1 MRASLP
7 TLSALCGARAEQP
20 IDTNDDFCFRCG
32 TGGDLMLCDKCD
44 RSYHMHCLD
53 PPMETPPEGDWFC
66 PAHTGRRSRGKD
78 LAMPAD
84 AAEQALRNVD
94 GGMRHKPPR
103 VDASRYQ
110 VAPPAQL
117 AGAARS
123 AERARAEAA
132 GSCMWCPARIGDDDL
147 LELLG
152 FARRLAHNRFRSD
165 AFFNELVMTH
175 LHLCDYNRVVA
186 GHALLRASE
195 KLAALP
201 TAAWEELQADGHAEG
216 DVIAA
221 LLRDAHGAARLM
233 RGAPRFGRK
242 GLLVSSSSVLF
253 VASCLYRALNVADE
267 GAALC
272 RGRPSIFN
280 MPAAGRA
287 VATVGEIALVVQ
299 VSVYISDTALR
310 LGIASDLWSKRRRF
324 TLLPVVLAE
333 CFSWTGLITGSSKFF
348 CCEYVMWML
357 IALTWTWDSAEL
369 LHKSTRFGD
378 TVAHAALLMG
388 GLGLLCFNGL
398 IEIPHFFRFQR
409 DAADL
414 NEPLGQAVD
423 GVWECLQ
430 DRDSAIWIKRLPFFF
445 SYFFG
450 CSWGSV
456 AVNYRYFSRG
466 HGTTRLKSS

>member
-7 TLSALCGARAEQP
+7 ALSALCGARAEQP

-216 DVIAA
+216 DVIVA

-233 RGAPRFGRK
+233 RGAPPGM
-242 GLLVSSSSVLF
+242 LAVSLP
-253 VASCLYRALNVADE
+253 AAARGTTL
-267 GAALC
+267 AALC
-272 RGRPSIFN
+272 DGDEGEMGRRLASHGDAEWEARREAIGTWEAEVG
-280 MPAAGRA
+280 AAA
-287 VATVGEIALVVQ
+287 ATAEG
-299 VSVYISDTALR
+299 LR
-310 LGIASDLWSKRRRF
+310 LEQLQKLLADGAAAHGVDL
-324 TLLPVVLAE
+324 A
-333 CFSWTGLITGSSKFF
+333 
-348 CCEYVMWML
+348 YV
-357 IALTWTWDSAEL
+357 SAAQPR
-369 LHKSTRFGD
+369 T
-378 TVAHAALLMG
+378 AAL
-388 GLGLLCFNGL
+388 
-398 IEIPHFFRFQR
+398 H
-409 DAADL
+409 
-414 NEPLGQAVD
+414 
-423 GVWECLQ
+423 
-430 DRDSAIWIKRLPFFF
+430 
-445 SYFFG
+445 
-450 CSWGSV
+450 
-456 AVNYRYFSRG
+456 
-466 HGTTRLKSS
+466 RLKGQVAEAEGWHAR

>member
-1 MRASLP
+1 MS
-7 TLSALCGARAEQP
+7 T
-20 IDTNDDFCFRCG
+20 
-32 TGGDLMLCDKCD
+32 
-44 RSYHMHCLD
+44 
-53 PPMETPPEGDWFC
+53 
-66 PAHTGRRSRGKD
+66 
-78 LAMPAD
+78 
-84 AAEQALRNVD
+84 
-94 GGMRHKPPR
+94 
-103 VDASRYQ
+103 
-110 VAPPAQL
+110 
-117 AGAARS
+117 AG
-123 AERARAEAA
+123 
-132 GSCMWCPARIGDDDL
+132 
-147 LELLG
+147 
-152 FARRLAHNRFRSD
+152 
-165 AFFNELVMTH
+165 
-175 LHLCDYNRVVA
+175 
-186 GHALLRASE
+186 
-195 KLAALP
+195 ALP
-201 TAAWEELQADGHAEG
+201 TIPEDKIVASPTIASTLPTITHSASFWFGEGASASRNKCLIADVVTCAAIFLGLCSGALAVSAFRQVDLARTNLLFDY
-216 DVIAA
+216 VIPSFALAAA
-221 LLRDAHGAARLM
+221 LITVILGVRTLARTIEPHIHQCAP
-233 RGAPRFGRK
+233 GVPRFGRK
-242 GLLVSSSSVLF
+242 GLIISGSSLLF
-253 VASCLYRALNVADE
+253 VLSCCYRALNVADE

-272 RGRPSIFN
+272 RGPPSVWN
-280 MPAAGRA
+280 MPASGRA

-299 VSVYISDTALR
+299 ISSYLDDTSRR
-310 LGIASDLWSKRRRF
+310 LGIQRPMWTSRRRF
-324 TLLPVVLAE
+324 TLVPVIVAE
-333 CFSWTGLITGSSKFF
+333 CFSWTGVLTGISRFY

-456 AVNYRYFSRG
+456 AVNYRYFCRG

>member
-7 TLSALCGARAEQP
+7 ALSALCGARAEQP

-132 GSCMWCPARIGDDDL
+132 GSCMWCPARIDDDEL

-216 DVIAA
+216 DVIA
-221 LLRDAHGAARLM
+221 LQ
-233 RGAPRFGRK
+233 
-242 GLLVSSSSVLF
+242 
-253 VASCLYRALNVADE
+253 CE
-267 GAALC
+267 
-272 RGRPSIFN
+272 
-280 MPAAGRA
+280 
-287 VATVGEIALVVQ
+287 
-299 VSVYISDTALR
+299 TA
-310 LGIASDLWSKRRRF
+310 
-324 TLLPVVLAE
+324 
-333 CFSWTGLITGSSKFF
+333 
-348 CCEYVMWML
+348 
-357 IALTWTWDSAEL
+357 AEL
-369 LHKSTRFGD
+369 RRLAPAVGDGDLSATR
-378 TVAHAALLMG
+378 
-388 GLGLLCFNGL
+388 
-398 IEIPHFFRFQR
+398 
-409 DAADL
+409 
-414 NEPLGQAVD
+414 
-423 GVWECLQ
+423 
-430 DRDSAIWIKRLPFFF
+430 
-445 SYFFG
+445 
-450 CSWGSV
+450 
-456 AVNYRYFSRG
+456 
-466 HGTTRLKSS
+466 TR